1 MLHPN
6 TIQALITLLDDPD
19 EGIYEEIYNR
29 FLEIGPACV
38 STLEKSWEDCQDNL
52 MRERIEM
59 IIHDIQFNHTKSELL
74 VWQINN
80 HKHLLDGLLI
90 LEKWL
95 YPNADLTD
103 VQEGLEKIKR
113 DIWLEFGDESTPL
126 EQVTLFNIVFY
137 KHYEFKAIAE
147 GNTHSPDQTL
157 ISGVFKNKQGNSMG
171 LGLLYLVIAQ
181 RLRMPIFGVC
191 LKRYFVLCMIDTY
204 VFNADLGM
212 INSKDILFYINPYN
226 SGKIFKRTAIIDYLQ
241 RMKLHAQDKY
251 FNPAFN
257 IEIIKETLEQLRT
270 DFELSNNKEKAE
282 EADELLRLLRMD
294 RIQ

>member
-1 MLHPN
+1 MLDLK
-6 TIQALITLLDDPD
+6 TISALITLLDDPD
-19 EGIYEEIYNR
+19 DGIYEEVYNR
-29 FLEIGPACV
+29 FIEIGPACIPN
-38 STLEKSWEDCQDNL
+38 LESAWENTPIAL
-52 MRERIEM
+52 LRERIEL

-74 VWQINN
+74 IWQINN
-80 HKHLLDGLLI
+80 NKHLLDGLLI

-95 YPNADLTD
+95 YPTADLSPLM
-103 VQEGLEKIKR
+103 EGLEKMKR
-113 DIWLEFGDESTPL
+113 EIWLEFGDESTPL

-137 KHYEFKAIAE
+137 KHFRFKAIEE
-147 GNTHSPDQTL
+147 GNTHHADQTL
-157 ISGVFKNKQGNSMG
+157 LSGVFKNKQGNSMG

-191 LKRYFVLCMIDTY
+191 LKRYFILCMIDTY

-226 SGKIFKRTAIIDYLQ
+226 NGRIFKRNAIIDYLQ

-257 IEIIKETLEQLRT
+257 VDIIRETIEQLRT

-294 RIQ
+294 RIH